1 RRRRARARRAVR
13 QSHGLAARIVGWSG
27 PARGHRPRA
36 GAAATGVAAGR
47 AVLGARCGHPRGPS
61 GPPAQSLGRIQ
72 ADAGSGHAR
81 CRRGDCA
88 RRSDR
93 GDAAA
98 PWPAVR
104 RDRHR
109 IAPAARSP
117 VGGVRCRQAAG
128 ADRAGPGCECG
139 RTRAKGCPGRR
150 DVVVTAGCRDAAAG
164 VGDRHCYNRRS
175 SLLDRPPIRATTA
188 GGPMK
193 SFQVCTCG
201 EPLQCN
207 EYPTPAPKGTEVLL
221 KVIAAG
227 VCHSDLHLSDGYFDL
242 GGGKRLSVVDRG
254 MRLPVTLGHEN
265 VGEVAAVGPDAHG
278 VTIGDRRLVDP
289 WMGCGE
295 CGVCRRGDEQLC
307 TKPTSLGVFR
317 DGGYSDFLMV
327 PHPRYLFDIGDIPPE
342 RAAPLACSGVTTYS
356 AVVVDIDP
364 AKREAAKRAGAVAVI
379 DGGAN
384 DAAKQIIAATDGGAW
399 AAIDLVGS
407 AATVRLGLNSLAKGG
422 KLILVGLYGGE
433 ITLSLPPFPMRA
445 ISLQG
450 SYTGSLTETA
460 ELIELVKRTGLPP
473 VPVATRPLTDVN
485 AVLNELRAGKVIGR
499 VVLTPAS

>member
-1 RRRRARARRAVR
+1 
-13 QSHGLAARIVGWSG
+13 
-27 PARGHRPRA
+27 
-36 GAAATGVAAGR
+36 
-47 AVLGARCGHPRGPS
+47 
-61 GPPAQSLGRIQ
+61 
-72 ADAGSGHAR
+72 
-81 CRRGDCA
+81 
-88 RRSDR
+88 
-93 GDAAA
+93 
-98 PWPAVR
+98 
-104 RDRHR
+104 
-109 IAPAARSP
+109 
-117 VGGVRCRQAAG
+117 
-128 ADRAGPGCECG
+128 
-139 RTRAKGCPGRR
+139 
-150 DVVVTAGCRDAAAG
+150 
-164 VGDRHCYNRRS
+164 
-175 SLLDRPPIRATTA
+175 
-188 GGPMK
+188 MK

-265 VGEVAAVGPDAHG
+265 VGEVAAVGPDARG

-356 AVVVDIDP
+356 ALKKVGPTLTTDPVVIIGAGGLGLMCLALHKAMGGHSAVVVDIDP

-407 AATVRLGLNSLAKGG
+407 AATVRLGINSLAKGG

-485 AVLNELRAGKVIGR
+485 AVLGELRAGKIIGR
-499 VVLTPAS
+499 VVLTPAG